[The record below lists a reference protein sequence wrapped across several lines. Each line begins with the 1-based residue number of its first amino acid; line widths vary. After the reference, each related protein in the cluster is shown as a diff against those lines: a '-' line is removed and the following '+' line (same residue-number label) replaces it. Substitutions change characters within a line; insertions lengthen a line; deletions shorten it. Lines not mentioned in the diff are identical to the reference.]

1 MVPVVSNSVGWVGDT
16 WLMEVMN
23 PKDAFV
29 QVTQSKLYLHIV
41 GLAAWQGTR
50 RRPPTYRHT

>member
-29 QVTQSKLYLHIV
+29 QVT
-41 GLAAWQGTR
+41 
-50 RRPPTYRHT
+50 